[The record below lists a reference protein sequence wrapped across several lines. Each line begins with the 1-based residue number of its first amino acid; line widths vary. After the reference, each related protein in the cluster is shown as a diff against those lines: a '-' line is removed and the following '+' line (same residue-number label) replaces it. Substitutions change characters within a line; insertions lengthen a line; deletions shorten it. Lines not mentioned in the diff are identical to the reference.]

1 MLKLAKKDI
10 KLLLSKKSGVILMLL
25 GAPLLF
31 FLISDE
37 RHGNNVAIIYLLTCF
52 TGIISFDYEK
62 KEESQRIFLSLP
74 IARRDIVYSKYIMIP
89 IYVIFYIVFIN
100 LYSKALN
107 LLNVSNNLTTS
118 MNENVGVFVIISII
132 LGISLPMY
140 FSFSTNVARGI
151 SYFVIILTNNIWVS
165 NFDTGNAFNGRL
177 FTYYGGIWAVVLGAF
192 ILLVSMGT
200 SIILYNEL
208 DL

>member
-25 GAPLLF
+25 GIPLLF
-31 FLISDE
+31 FLIADQ
-37 RHGNNVAIIYLLTCF
+37 RHGNNVVIIYFLTCF

-62 KEESQRIFLSLP
+62 TEKSQRIFLSLP
-74 IARRDIVYSKYIMIP
+74 VTRKDIVYSKYIMIP
-89 IYVIFYIVFIN
+89 IYIIFYILLIN

-118 MNENVGVFVIISII
+118 MNENVGVFVLISIV
-132 LGISLPMY
+132 LGVSLPMY

-151 SYFVIILTNNIWVS
+151 SYFIIIITNNIWVS

-177 FTYYGGIWAVVLGAF
+177 FTYSGGLWAVVLGAF
-192 ILLVSMGT
+192 ILLASMGT
-200 SIILYNEL
+200 SIILYKEI